1 MTRPLGLWRDG
12 PIDREAALSA
22 IGRCFVSSLALAAG
36 IALAASSAPAQDD
49 GVWATLVI
57 GIDEPVCE
65 PPISTCEFGPTLDA
79 NAPVSWPF
87 PPDNCPLGHACVC
100 VPSCPECDDC
110 AAQVCVPEPG
120 RECRTACDCPTGLGC
135 FDGQCIAGFAPV
147 YCCEADICPA
157 GQQCQHRNG
166 AMDRC
171 EPVDPTCR
179 ERVEKIANAVN
190 HLLERGSRCHVD
202 SDCVR
207 INFSTECGIP
217 TCGTFFVNRRRAPY
231 IERRIRLLDHRICS
245 TYREDGCQL
254 LAGICPPRTGA
265 CIENRCVTIVDTPV
279 PLPLESAPSP

>member
-1 MTRPLGLWRDG
+1 MP
-12 PIDREAALSA
+12 A

-157 GQQCQHRNG
+157 GQQCQHLDG

-171 EPVDPTCR
+171 EDPMCR
-179 ERVEKIANAVN
+179 ERVDKITNAIDTLV
-190 HLLERGSRCHVD
+190 ERGSRCHVD
-202 SDCVR
+202 SDCVQV
-207 INFSTECGIP
+207 STSTGCGG
-217 TCGTFFVNRRRAPY
+217 TCGAYVNRRAARY
-231 IERRIRLLDHRICS
+231 IERYIRRLDHKICS
-245 TYREDGCQL
+245 DFVEDGCPVVTPLCL
-254 LAGICPPRTGA
+254 LEVGA
-265 CIENRCVTIVDTPV
+265 CIENRCTGRLAFEPPIPP
-279 PLPLESAPSP
+279 PLPLEYAPSP